1 MDVIPEVNNFG
12 TTLKPVSLPQVSHNN
27 SLNKTKSEL
36 NNILNDR
43 KTFVH
48 KYFDE
53 LDKMRSK
60 QIKKIEE
67 LGKF

>member
-1 MDVIPEVNNFG
+1 MEVIPEINNF
-12 TTLKPVSLPQVSHNN
+12 TTTIKPVSLPQVSHHN

-53 LDKMRSK
+53 LDKVRSK
-60 QIKKIEE
+60 QIKKI
-67 LGKF
+67 

>member
-1 MDVIPEVNNFG
+1 MDVIPENSFG
-12 TTLKPVSLPQVSHNN
+12 STIKPVSLPQVSHHS

-53 LDKMRSK
+53 LDKIRGK